1 MSESAK
7 RMDPKHDPAR
17 RCRKLPEWP
26 EADRRAW
33 EAAVTPGGLLD
44 ETGLAAH
51 WRPATR
57 KSVQDAYGRW
67 LTFLDLNG
75 WLDEG
80 AAPDQRLTPDRL
92 RGFIAELQT
101 TVASLTLRNRIR
113 DLEQALRVMAP
124 GAAFP
129 YLRRAR
135 ARLKARG
142 RPTRSKRAQ
151 IRSSRELLQLGLD
164 LLHQAEH
171 GAVARPL
178 WRAALYR
185 DGLMILMLTCRPL
198 RRGNLAGLRLGRHI
212 VKRDDS
218 YVLLLEE
225 SETKNHRRFEQ
236 PLPEALTPAIERYLV
251 QYRPLLLSEREDDH
265 LWISWRGVPLAE
277 TGVYACVM
285 ARTKTAFGSGIPPHR
300 FRDCAVTSL
309 GETDPELVWLA
320 PALLHHAD
328 RRIAEAHYDQ
338 ARDNAAVGLWQTYLQ
353 DQRRTA
359 RAAVRERGRL
369 GRSKVVEEQTQ

>member
-1 MSESAK
+1 MAENAEPLDTK
-7 RMDPKHDPAR
+7 CDPAR
-17 RCRKLPEWP
+17 RCRKLPDWP

-33 EAAVTPGGLLD
+33 EAAITPGGLLD
-44 ETGLAAH
+44 ECGLAVH

-67 LTFLDLNG
+67 LTYLDREEH
-75 WLDEG
+75 LDADRTPE
-80 AAPDQRLTPDRL
+80 ARLTPDRL
-92 RGFIAELQT
+92 CGFIAELQS
-101 TVASLTLRNRIR
+101 TVAPLTLRNRIR

-124 GAAFP
+124 GSEFP

-142 RPTRSKRAQ
+142 RPARSKRAQ
-151 IRSSRELLQLGLD
+151 IRPSRELLQLGLD
-164 LLHQAEH
+164 LIYQAEY

-198 RRGNLAGLRLGRHI
+198 RRSNLAGLRLGRHI

-225 SETKNHRRFEQ
+225 SETKNHRCFEQ
-236 PLPEALTPAIERYLV
+236 ALLEALTPAIECYLA
-251 QYRPLLLSEREDDH
+251 QYRPLLIGQGEDDH
-265 LWISWRGVPLAE
+265 LWISGRGAPLAE

-285 ARTKTAFGSGIPPHR
+285 ARTRAAFGIGIPPHR

-309 GETDPELVWLA
+309 GEIDPELVWPA

-328 RRIAEAHYDQ
+328 RRIAEMHYDQ
-338 ARDNAAVGLWQTYLQ
+338 ARDTTAVSLWQRHLQ
-353 DQRRTA
+353 DRRRSA
-359 RAAVRERGRL
+359 RAAAVERGRFNRNAADL
-369 GRSKVVEEQTQ
+369 QQTP

>member
-1 MSESAK
+1 MADKVK
-7 RMDPKHDPAR
+7 RIDPKRDPAR
-17 RCRKLPEWP
+17 RCRKLPDWP

-44 ETGLAAH
+44 ECGLAVH

-67 LTFLDLNG
+67 LTYLDREG
-75 WLDEG
+75 HLDADTGPE
-80 AAPDQRLTPDRL
+80 ARLTPDRL
-92 RGFIAELQT
+92 RGFIAELQY
-101 TVASLTLRNRIR
+101 TVAPLTLRNRIR

-124 GAAFP
+124 SAAFS

-135 ARLKARG
+135 ARLKARSQ
-142 RPTRSKRAQ
+142 PTKSKRTQ

-164 LLHQAEH
+164 LILRAEH
-171 GAVARPL
+171 GTVARPL

-185 DGLMILMLTCRPL
+185 DGLMILMLSCRPL

-212 VKRDDS
+212 VRRDDS
-218 YVLLLEE
+218 YILQLDE
-225 SETKNHRRFEQ
+225 SETKNHRCFEQ
-236 PLPEALTPAIERYLV
+236 PLPEALTPAIEHYLAL
-251 QYRPLLLSEREDDH
+251 YRPQLLGHGEDDH
-265 LWISWRGVPLAE
+265 FWISWRGAPLAE

-285 ARTKTAFGSGIPPHR
+285 ARTRAAFGIGIPPHR

-309 GETDPELVWLA
+309 GEIDPELVWLA

-338 ARDNAAVGLWQTYLQ
+338 ARDIAAVSLWQRHLQ
-353 DQRRTA
+353 DRRRTA
-359 RAAVRERGRL
+359 RTAARERARL
-369 GRSKVVEEQTQ
+369 GRTQAAGEPTP

>member
-1 MSESAK
+1 MAENAGPL
-7 RMDPKHDPAR
+7 DPKRDPAR

-44 ETGLAAH
+44 EGGLAVH

-67 LTFLDLNG
+67 LTYLDREG
-75 WLDEG
+75 HLDEDTE
-80 AAPDQRLTPDRL
+80 AEERLTPDRL
-92 RGFIAELQT
+92 RGFIAELQA
-101 TVASLTLRNRIR
+101 TVAPLTLRNRIR

-124 GAAFP
+124 DNEFP

-142 RPTRSKRAQ
+142 RPVRFKRAQ
-151 IRSSRELLQLGLD
+151 IRPSHDLLQLGLD
-164 LLHQAEH
+164 LIRHAEH
-171 GAVARPL
+171 GEGARPL

-198 RRGNLAGLRLGRHI
+198 RRGNLAGLRLGRHM
-212 VKRDDS
+212 VKRDKS
-218 YVLLLEE
+218 YILLLEE
-225 SETKNHRRFEQ
+225 SETKNHRPFEQ
-236 PLPEALTPAIERYLV
+236 SLPEALTPAIERYLA
-251 QYRPLLLSEREDDH
+251 QYRPLLLGQGKDDH

-285 ARTKTAFGSGIPPHR
+285 GRTRAAFGIGIPPHR

-309 GETDPELVWLA
+309 GETDPDLVWLA

-328 RRIAEAHYDQ
+328 RRIAETHYDQ
-338 ARDNAAVGLWQTYLQ
+338 ARDTAAVGLWQRHLQ
-353 DQRRTA
+353 DRRRSA
-359 RAAVRERGRL
+359 RAAARARGRL
-369 GRSKVVEEQTQ
+369 GRNATVERQTP

>member
-1 MSESAK
+1 MVEGAG
-7 RMDPKHDPAR
+7 RIDPKNDPAR
-17 RCRKLPEWP
+17 RCRKLPDWP
-26 EADRRAW
+26 EADRHAW
-33 EAAVTPGGLLD
+33 EAAITPGGLLD
-44 ETGLAAH
+44 ETGLVAH

-67 LTFLDLNG
+67 LTFLDRAGGL
-75 WLDEG
+75 G
-80 AAPDQRLTPDRL
+80 AGTAPAERLTSDRL
-92 RGFIAELQT
+92 RGFIAELQA
-101 TVASLTLRNRIR
+101 TVAPLTLRNRIR

-124 GAAFP
+124 SSEFP

-142 RPTRSKRAQ
+142 RPVRSKRAQ
-151 IRSSRELLQLGLD
+151 IRPSRDLLQLGLD
-164 LLHQAEH
+164 LIRRAEH
-171 GAVARPL
+171 GEVARPL

-185 DGLMILMLTCRPL
+185 DGLMILILTCRPL
-198 RRGNLAGLRLGRHI
+198 RRGNLAGLRLGQHI
-212 VKRDDS
+212 VKRDGT

-236 PLPEALTPAIERYLV
+236 PLPEALTPVIERYLAR
-251 QYRPLLLSEREDDH
+251 YRPRLLGESEDDH
-265 LWISWRGVPLAE
+265 LWISWRGAPLAE
-277 TGVYACVM
+277 SGVYACVM
-285 ARTKTAFGSGIPPHR
+285 ARTKAAFGIGIPPHR

-338 ARDNAAVGLWQTYLQ
+338 ARDTAAVGLWQRHLQ
-353 DQRRTA
+353 DRRLSA
-359 RAAVRERGRL
+359 KAAARERGRR
-369 GRSKVVEEQTQ
+369 GRNTADVQQTP